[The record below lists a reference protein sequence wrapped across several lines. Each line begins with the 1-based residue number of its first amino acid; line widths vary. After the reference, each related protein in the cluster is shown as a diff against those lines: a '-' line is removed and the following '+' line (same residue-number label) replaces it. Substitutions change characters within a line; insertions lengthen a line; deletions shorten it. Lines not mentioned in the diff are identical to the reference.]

1 MSEVLDLT
9 EEFTTRSLT
18 LSVWPDAEFI
28 DTVLR
33 SESEMQNSPQ
43 RDADQPGAVVQ
54 AEGKRIGAAGQFFQV
69 IEEAHVSVSLGE
81 ILHR

>member
-1 MSEVLDLT
+1 
-9 EEFTTRSLT
+9 
-18 LSVWPDAEFI
+18 
-28 DTVLR
+28 
-33 SESEMQNSPQ
+33 MQNSPQ